1 MPSNVT
7 LASETLGIVIC
18 ENANGP
24 AGGTPDCESHSH
36 HEPDLTDR
44 RLDRMKPWR

>member
-24 AGGTPDCESHSH
+24 AGGTPDCAVAFASR
-36 HEPDLTDR
+36 TGFN
-44 RLDRMKPWR
+44 